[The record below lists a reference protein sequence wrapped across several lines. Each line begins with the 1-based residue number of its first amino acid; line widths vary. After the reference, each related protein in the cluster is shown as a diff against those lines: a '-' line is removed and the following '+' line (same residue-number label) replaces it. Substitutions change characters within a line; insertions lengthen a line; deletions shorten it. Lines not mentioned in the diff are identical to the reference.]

1 MTFLQRTFGKNYKWL
16 YIIKYN
22 VKLAGSSYFVNIME
36 FFGNVVFTV
45 TLMYLWSLKLPSQ
58 EIFTYLLFG
67 RIYKAI
73 SENYFHN
80 GFSAEIL
87 TGDITGKL
95 LNSTV
100 LMGQY
105 YVTMVG
111 RRVFRNLFELFGYVV
126 AAVICSFVF
135 IAPIINLQNI
145 LILFGLIPI
154 TFTINHFIGTIVGS
168 MSFFIR
174 DKRDFDGIGKFWIK
188 IRDVSSGSLIP
199 LTILPFS
206 SVFAFLPTSFILH
219 HPMQIYLGR
228 YNNHEIL
235 QTFFG
240 GIAWCFVLLIFARLL
255 FKAGLKRNEAV
266 GL

>member
-1 MTFLQRTFGKNYKWL
+1 MTFLQQKLGGNYKWL

-22 VKLAGSSYFVNIME
+22 VKLAGSSYFINIME
-36 FFGNVVFTV
+36 FFGNIVFTV

-67 RIYKAI
+67 RIYKALA
-73 SENYFHN
+73 ENYFHN

-87 TGDITGKL
+87 TGDLTGKL

-111 RRVFRNLFELFGYVV
+111 RRVFRNLFELFGYIV
-126 AAVICSFVF
+126 AALICSYVF
-135 IAPIINLQNI
+135 IAPIVNLQNI
-145 LILFGLIPI
+145 LILFALVPI

-168 MSFFIR
+168 SAFFTR
-174 DKRDFDGIGKFWIK
+174 DKRDFDGIGKFWLK
-188 IRDVSSGSLIP
+188 IRDVTTGSLIP
-199 LTILPFS
+199 LTLLPFS
-206 SVFAFLPTSFILH
+206 SFFSFLPTSFVLH
-219 HPMQIYLGR
+219 HPMQIYLCK
-228 YNNHEIL
+228 YDNLQIL
-235 QTFFG
+235 QTFIG
-240 GIAWCFVLLIFARLL
+240 GMMWCVILWILARLV
-255 FKAGLKRNEAV
+255 FKAGLKKNEAV